1 MISIR
6 LDFILFLIIFLLVTI
21 GIIFCFSSDIQI
33 NQNLSFRTRY
43 IKQIIFACFGFTMI
57 WIISFIDYRKI
68 TWYSFL
74 LYGAMIIILINALIG
89 GRGTS
94 ISNAKRWISLGF
106 INIQPSEFLKITMI
120 LFMGNLLY
128 FFRQK
133 INDLKYLF
141 FLLAIGFFPVG
152 LVLLQ
157 PDMGTA
163 MVFIPI
169 YLTMFL
175 MTGLKKKYFFYIL
188 FFLFV
193 LTLLPL
199 MNILIKNTLDKN
211 HFLFAL
217 TSKKAWIF
225 IIVLLFVIFVAFT
238 SLAVFSRNLFIEYFS
253 IFLLFL
259 FIGLIISFFLEF
271 YFLKN
276 YQKMRI
282 FSFLFPNL
290 ESNRFKESYHIFQSI
305 TTIGSG
311 GLTGKGLF
319 RGLQVQLG
327 FLPARGTD
335 FIFAVIA
342 EEVGFIGCFIVLML
356 FLTMIYLMVNITKRS
371 KNQLPVIINSGI
383 ITMFIVQ
390 IYINIGMTIGLSP
403 ITGLPLPFIT
413 YGGSTLLASCLSMG
427 IIFSTYRYRFV
438 NTTKEEKGL
447 ALKIRKKLN

>member
-1 MISIR
+1 MKSLR
-6 LDFILFLIIFLLVTI
+6 LDIVLFSIIVLLVTV

-33 NQNLSFRTRY
+33 NHTLSFNTRY
-43 IKQIIFACFGFTMI
+43 LKQIVFACLGFSAI
-57 WIISFIDYRKI
+57 WIISFIDYRQI
-68 TWYSFL
+68 AWYSFL
-74 LYGAMIIILINALIG
+74 LYGIMIIVLLNALLG
-89 GRGTS
+89 GKGTS

-133 INDLKYLF
+133 INNLKYF
-141 FLLAIGFFPVG
+141 FPLLGIGLFPVG

-169 YLTMFL
+169 YLIMFL
-175 MTGLKKKYFFYIL
+175 SAGLKKRYFAGIL
-188 FFLFV
+188 FFLFTV
-193 LTLLPL
+193 ALLPL
-199 MNILIKNTLDKN
+199 MHIFLKNTISKENFFYFLKQKN
-211 HFLFAL
+211 IWILLISILF
-217 TSKKAWIF
+217 F
-225 IIVLLFVIFVAFT
+225 IFVAFT
-238 SLAVFSRNLFIEYFS
+238 VLAFFSRNLLAEYTS
-253 IFLLFL
+253 IFLLLL
-259 FIGLIISFFLEF
+259 FAGIVISFFLEY
-271 YFLKN
+271 YFLKT

-290 ESNRFKESYHIFQSI
+290 EENRFKESYHIFQSI

-342 EEVGFIGCFIVLML
+342 EEAGFIGCFFVLLL
-356 FLTMIYLMVNITKRS
+356 FVLLIYFMVEITKKS
-371 KNQLPVIINSGI
+371 KDSLPVIINSGI

-413 YGGSTLLASCLSMG
+413 YGGSTLLSSCLSMG
-427 IIFSTYRYRFV
+427 IVFSTYRFRYV
-438 NTTKEEKGL
+438 NIKKTK
-447 ALKIRKKLN
+447 N